1 MMRLLEM
8 NQEEWQKVAS
18 YVDTLCL
25 PIYSLTLT
33 DKQWQDESMKMC
45 QYVAHSL
52 EKQLA
57 GRMLLLP
64 AIAYTGDQL
73 SIFRNYLCSLL
84 QSWQKSGFHYVIL
97 IGNQKYL
104 QEEDEKELPFSLYQA
119 SLPEGNDVAMEELEQ
134 TTEKLYEEV
143 LQLWVK
149 NV

>member
-25 PIYSLTLT
+25 PIYSLSFT
-33 DKQWQDESMKMC
+33 DKQWQDASRKRCE
-45 QYVAHSL
+45 YVARSL

-64 AIAYTGDQL
+64 AICYTGGEL
-73 SIFRNYLCSLL
+73 SIFREYLRSLL
-84 QSWQKSGFHYVIL
+84 QSWQQSGFHYVIL

-104 QEEDEKELPFSLYQA
+104 QQNDEKEVPFSLHQA
-119 SLPEGNDVAMEELEQ
+119 ILPQENDTAMEELDQ
-134 TTEKLYEEV
+134 ATEKLYEEV
-143 LQLWVK
+143 LQQWVK
-149 NV
+149 NT

>member
-25 PIYSLTLT
+25 PIYSLSFS
-33 DKQWQDESMKMC
+33 DKQWQEREMKMC
-45 QYVAHSL
+45 EYVAHSL

-64 AIAYTGDQL
+64 AICYTGAEL
-73 SIFRNYLCSLL
+73 PLFRDYLRNLL
-84 QSWQKSGFHYVIL
+84 QNWQNSGFHYMIL
-97 IGNQKYL
+97 IGSQKYL
-104 QEEDEKELPFSLYQA
+104 QEDDEKKIPFFLYQA
-119 SLPEGNDVAMEELEQ
+119 TLSRGNEIAVEEFDQ
-134 TTEKLYEEV
+134 ATEKLYEEV

-149 NV
+149 NA